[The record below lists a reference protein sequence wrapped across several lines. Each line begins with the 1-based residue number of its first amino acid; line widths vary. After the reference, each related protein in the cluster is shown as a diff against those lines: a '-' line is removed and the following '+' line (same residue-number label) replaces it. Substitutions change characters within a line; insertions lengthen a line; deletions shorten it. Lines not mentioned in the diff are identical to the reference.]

1 MARTYTFSATEN
13 ADEVIKSF
21 KKIQPDK
28 NSFSGSLAIAM
39 QEWMLNHKHDAP
51 RITDYTMEG
60 IIAIPHIYTDIDTWK
75 KIVKSMDIIEKKQ
88 LHRRIGQLSNIVEK
102 ELGL

>member
-13 ADEVIKSF
+13 ADEIIKSF

-28 NSFSGSLAIAM
+28 SSFSGSLAIAM
-39 QEWMLNHKHDAP
+39 NEWMVTHKHDAP
-51 RITDYTMEG
+51 RITDYSVDGVVVT
-60 IIAIPHIYTDIDTWK
+60 PHMYTDIEEWK
-75 KIVKSMDIIEKKQ
+75 KTVRKMSISEKRQ
-88 LHRRIGQLSNIVEK
+88 LHRRLGQLTNLVEK